1 MIPTMRAWLA
11 RRLACIAV
19 PLVILVAM
27 GVAYGAVAPL
37 WAGGSTDPSYEY
49 LLNSLLAA
57 ELRVPVKTDHPGV
70 TLEVLGAVAM
80 RVWHAVSG
88 SALPLRD
95 HVLTDPEPFLAATV
109 LTLLLVVAAC
119 SAFLGWTVWRLT
131 GRPWLAAL
139 AQAAPFVC
147 FEVLRSLL
155 QVMCEPLLLAAAT
168 ALSGLAL
175 LGLLPDSHDKS
186 RPLEAAIGLVLGLGV
201 ATKVVFLPA
210 AILPMAAV
218 RSRGGRLRIL
228 LWAVLS
234 LAACLLV
241 IASRLP
247 ATVLWMWRLFTHSGY
262 HGSGAATVVDPSRY
276 AAGIARLLGA
286 ELPLHAVFLACIAVC
301 LWPRAPRA
309 FPVSARR
316 LALGLLGVWAV
327 TLAAAAKQPQAHY
340 LVTAAGLLPALVA
353 LALWRLQVSERG
365 RAVVAA
371 QAALVLLLGAG
382 FARTVSGGSWFIG
395 VRTNAKIGARTVAAA
410 GDEPGV
416 LQGHRV
422 STVPAA
428 LAAGNEWTGLAWS
441 ADLRRLY
448 PGFLAFDCEGL
459 HAFGEEATPRE
470 ARAHVRDD
478 GTVLLRDSAWR
489 RLDECPWAAALPR
502 KTIVSAGRDTLCEAR
517 LLPPPDGA
525 QTGPWIG
532 GMLIVAG
539 MEGSA
544 GPQRWATG
552 PRTTLAFLHEGGP
565 LTLEVSAGHALP
577 GEQAVSILA
586 NGVRVDKR
594 SVPRL
599 PASERFT
606 VPIEAR
612 PGWNEIEIV
621 YDAVAPSAPRVE
633 TPLLG
638 FRSRARSPVSPAVL
652 FSTLRLSE
660 AG

>member
-1 MIPTMRAWLA
+1 MNPTTRAWLVG
-11 RRLACIAV
+11 RLACTAV

-57 ELRVPVKTDHPGV
+57 ELRVPVKTDHPGI
-70 TLEVLGAVAM
+70 TLEVLGAVAL
-80 RVWHAVSG
+80 RLRHAFSG

-95 HVLTDPEPFLAATV
+95 HVLSEPEAFLAATV
-109 LTLLLVVAAC
+109 FALLLVVAVC

-131 GRPWLAAL
+131 GRSWLAAL

-147 FEVLRSLL
+147 FEVPRSLV
-155 QVMCEPLLLAAAT
+155 QVMSEPLLVAAAT
-168 ALSGLAL
+168 ALAGLAL
-175 LGLLPDSHDKS
+175 LGLLPDSHEKS
-186 RPLEAAIGLVLGLGV
+186 RRLEAAMGVVLGLGV

-210 AILPMAAV
+210 AILPTAAA
-218 RSRGGRLRIL
+218 RSRGGRVRIL

-241 IASRLP
+241 IAPRLP
-247 ATVLWMWRLFTHSGY
+247 VTVLWMWRLFAHSGY
-262 HGSGAATVVDPSRY
+262 HGSGAATVIDPSRY

-286 ELPLHAVFLACIAVC
+286 ELPLHAVFLASIAVC
-301 LWPRAPRA
+301 LWPRAPQA
-309 FPVSARR
+309 FPSSARR

-340 LVTAAGLLPALVA
+340 LVTTAGLLPVLVV
-353 LALWRLQVSERG
+353 LALWRLQLSQRG

-371 QAALVLLLGAG
+371 RAALVLLLAAG
-382 FARTVSGGSWFIG
+382 IARTVNTGSWLIG
-395 VRTNAKIGARTVAAA
+395 VRTEAEIGARTVAAA
-410 GDEPGV
+410 ERGSGV

-448 PGFLAFDCEGL
+448 PDFLAFDCEGL
-459 HAFGEEATPRE
+459 HAFGEEAIPRE

-478 GTVLLRDSAWR
+478 GTALMRDSAWM
-489 RLDECPWAAALPR
+489 RLDECPWTAALPR
-502 KTIVSAGRDTLCEAR
+502 KTIASAGRDSLHEAQ
-517 LLPPPDGA
+517 LLPPPPGA
-525 QTGPWIG
+525 DTGPWIG

-539 MEGSA
+539 MEGGA
-544 GPQRWATG
+544 GPQRWATSR
-552 PRTTLAFLHEGGP
+552 RTILAFLHEGGP
-565 LTLEVSAGHALP
+565 LTLEVSAGHALS
-577 GEQAVSILA
+577 GEQTISIVA
-586 NGVRVDKR
+586 NGVRVDER

-599 PASERFT
+599 PASGHFT

-621 YDAVAPSAPRVE
+621 YTAGAPAALRVE

-638 FRSRARSPVSPAVL
+638 FKRRARSPVTPAVL
-652 FSTLRLSE
+652 FSTLRLL
-660 AG
+660 GPG